1 VGKPDQLLTTP
12 PEAFMSLDRAL
23 APDPYDILPPV
34 PSFTVTSTDVT
45 DGQPL
50 DELFAHTSV
59 GGKNLS
65 PQLSWSGFPAATRGF
80 VVTCFDPD
88 APTGSGF
95 WHWVLVNLPVS
106 VTSLDRG
113 VDPLPEG
120 GFCVRN
126 DYGERGYGGSAPPP
140 GDRAHRYVFA
150 VHAIDVDALEV
161 TPDASPAYVG
171 FNLAFHTL
179 ARATIRPTFQVRG

>member
-1 VGKPDQLLTTP
+1 
-12 PEAFMSLDRAL
+12 MSLDRAV
-23 APDPYDILPPV
+23 APDPYDVLPVV

-50 DELFAHTSV
+50 DEQYAHPSV

-65 PQLSWSGFPAATRGF
+65 PHLAWSGFPEETRGF

-95 WHWVLVNLPVS
+95 WHWVAVNLPRT
-106 VTSLDRG
+106 VTELERG
-113 VDPLPEG
+113 VDPLPG
-120 GFCVRN
+120 GAFCVRN
-126 DYGERGYGGSAPPP
+126 DYGEAAYGGAAPPP

-161 TPDASPAYVG
+161 TAAATPAYVG

-179 ARATIRPTFQVRG
+179 ARAAIRPTFQVPG